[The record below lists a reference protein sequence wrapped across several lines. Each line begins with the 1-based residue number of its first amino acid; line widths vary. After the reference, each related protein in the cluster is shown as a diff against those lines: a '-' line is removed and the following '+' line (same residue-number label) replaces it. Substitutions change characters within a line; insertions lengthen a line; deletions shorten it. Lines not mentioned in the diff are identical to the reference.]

1 MSTATMNKTKLLS
14 ELRTNVAGLQYRD
27 NNLDGLIKKCQ
38 LYIRKIF
45 GEESNYLNDLDNI
58 SFTPRVYYSGMARQ
72 SYVDSFEKGKTRFL
86 NLVDVMI
93 EDIQLSDDSNMGT
106 DNIDNCSILNNKV
119 FIVHG
124 HDDAMKQTIARY
136 LEKLKLD
143 PIILGEQPSG
153 GVKSILEKIEEYS
166 DVNYAV
172 VLLSP
177 CDEGHEKGQKNL
189 TPRARQNVIAEL
201 GYFIGKLGRN
211 HVSIVKNGELE
222 FPSDFLGNYYI
233 EYSNNNW
240 GSSLFQELKA
250 AGFIIDAN
258 NLM

>member
-1 MSTATMNKTKLLS
+1 MNKTKLLS
-14 ELRTNVAGLQYRD
+14 ELRTNVVGLQYRD

-45 GEESNYLNDLDNI
+45 GEESNYLNDLNAI
-58 SFTPRVYYSGMARQ
+58 SFSPRFYYSGMPRQ
-72 SYVDSFEKGKTRFL
+72 SYIDSFESGKTRFL

-93 EDIQLSDDSNMGT
+93 EDIQLSDVSNIET
-106 DNIDNCSILNNKV
+106 DDIDRCPIINNRI

-177 CDEGHEKGQKNL
+177 CDEGHEKGHNNL

-211 HVSIVKNGELE
+211 HVSIVKNGDLE

-233 EYSNNNW
+233 EYSNSNW
-240 GSSLFQELKA
+240 SMCLFQELKA
-250 AGFIIDAN
+250 AGFKIDAN
-258 NLM
+258 DIM

>member
-1 MSTATMNKTKLLS
+1 MNKTKLLS
-14 ELRTNVAGLQYRD
+14 ELRTNIEELQYKD
-27 NNLDGLIKKCQ
+27 NNLDNLIKKCQ

-45 GEESNYLNDLDNI
+45 GEESNYLNDLEAI
-58 SFTPRVYYSGMARQ
+58 SFYPRLYYSGMPRQ
-72 SYVDSFEKGKTRFL
+72 LYIDSFESGKTRFL

-93 EDIQLSDDSNMGT
+93 EDIQLSNVSNIET
-106 DNIDNCSILNNKV
+106 EDIDRAPIIKNRI

-177 CDEGHEKGQKNL
+177 CDEGHEKGHKNL

-211 HVSIVKNGELE
+211 HVSIVKNGDLE

-233 EYSNNNW
+233 DYSNSNW
-240 GSSLFQELKA
+240 RVCLFQELKA
-250 AGFIIDAN
+250 FGFKIDAN